1 MPGKRPLSTARR
13 IGVTALFAAAALAS
27 GTTAAHAAVT
37 APAGSA
43 ALASPSNC
51 SVTVDWTHST
61 VTARCTSG
69 SGEYRAYTRC
79 NAILWPD
86 YNRYGA
92 WTRVGSGGKSTA
104 SCDEPDQPF
113 NYGVQVR

>member
-1 MPGKRPLSTARR
+1 LSTARR

-27 GTTAAHAAVT
+27 GTTVADAAVT

-43 ALASPSNC
+43 AVASPSNC
-51 SVTVDWTHST
+51 AVDTGFYW

-69 SGEYRAYTRC
+69 SGEYRTYTRC
-79 NAILWPD
+79 NATLWPD
-86 YNRYGA
+86 YNRYGP
-92 WTRVGSGGKSTA
+92 WRRVGSGAWSTA
-104 SCDEPDQPF
+104 SCDSIDRIY